1 MMAKAIASGDAARI
15 FGGNGWVSIPGSPEA
30 LGTFQREEIERWAK
44 LVKAGG
50 IEPE

>member
-1 MMAKAIASGDAARI
+1 MARAIASQDAANI
-15 FGGNGWVSIPGSPEA
+15 FGGNGWVSIPGSPEE
-30 LGTFQREEIERWAK
+30 LGIFQRQEIERWAK